1 MIDIVADGGLLA
13 LGREGENEAVR
24 IVLLNSWPDA
34 GAVLVLHQRATDKL
48 PHPVTTTE
56 ENGNIYWV
64 VGAADTEAPGFG
76 RAEVR
81 WLDDAGR
88 IVKSRVYQTYV
99 DKSIASPSAAPDSW
113 ETYVNQVAKDAA
125 AAKEAAKAAA
135 AAAESTGGNASAA
148 AEAKEAAESAANL
161 AETAKNNALNYK
173 DYAERACK
181 DAQSAK
187 DGAVSAAGQADA
199 ASTQAAA
206 SASTAASSAERAEE
220 AANKA
225 EDALAA
231 VPGAVQTA
239 AGPLVSQAAASA
251 SAASA
256 SATAAA
262 ASAESVKASAEQIT
276 ANKEAIETITPD
288 DAVIDG
294 KPWTS
299 KKIVDVLYPPIEETG
314 NPVQCYPV
322 TGYPLDVTASWEPV
336 QEGSGDPSPENI
348 RPIKGRDSVT
358 VERCGEN
365 LCNPKKVKH
374 DTFDPYGLT
383 IQYVEDNKVHLQG
396 TYSGADNAS
405 FVIMDTNQSL
415 LAGRGL
421 KIYGLVVDGKA
432 KPFSLYGLRTA
443 NETVIA
449 MQVIDW
455 KPGDAVEM
463 TIAIVVTN
471 STTAPTT
478 YAPYIGQTNALTLP
492 ETVYGGEV
500 DAVSGEG
507 QETWKTITLDATE
520 DWAIANAGET
530 KQFFYTTKYDF
541 CKIPIKVICSHFHNV
556 VFVGTAIIRIYTS
569 IFTDADAF
577 KSYLAAQYA
586 AGTPVQVCYKLAEP
600 APFTATGAQPLPA
613 LAGLN
618 TVLTDADTLT
628 VRARENRPQTWQE
641 IEAFGNQI
649 DALTTRLKSG
659 KLADAE
665 LHLGFYIDS
674 DGDLCQKED

>member
-1 MIDIVADGGLLA
+1 MIDIVAAGGLLA

-135 AAAESTGGNASAA
+135 
-148 AEAKEAAESAANL
+148 EAKEAAESAANL
-161 AETAKNNALNYK
+161 AETAEKNALDYK

-187 DGAVSAAGQADA
+187 GGAVSAASQADA
-199 ASTQAAA
+199 ASKQAQSAASAAA
-206 SASTAASSAERAEE
+206 SSAASAASSAESAEE
-220 AANKA
+220 AAQKA

-288 DAVIDG
+288 DTAIDG

-299 KKIVDVLYPPIEETG
+299 KKIVDTLCPPIEETG

-322 TGYPLDVTASWEPV
+322 PGYPLGVTASWEPG
-336 QEGSGDPSPENI
+336 QEGEGEPSPENI
-348 RPIKGRDSVT
+348 RPITGRNSVT

-365 LCNPKKVKH
+365 LLDISQLKPEGYN
-374 DTFDPYGLT
+374 
-383 IQYVEDNKVHLQG
+383 
-396 TYSGADNAS
+396 
-405 FVIMDTNQSL
+405 
-415 LAGRGL
+415 LAGSNTL
-421 KIYGLVVDGKA
+421 KSNTTYTFKPVSCGGIY
-432 KPFSLYGLRTA
+432 FSVFITDNIVPSQTTKQLNLTKTYIKEGDSATFTTPSDTDSYSVMWLTG
-443 NETVIA
+443 N
-449 MQVIDW
+449 
-455 KPGDAVEM
+455 KPGIDRIYPNVQFMLVAG
-463 TIAIVVTN
+463 
-471 STTAPTT
+471 TTAPTAYT
-478 YAPYIGQTNALTLP
+478 PYTGQTNTLTLP

-507 QETWKTITLDATE
+507 QETWKLLTLDGTE
-520 DWAIANAGET
+520 NWRKYGNTSDESRASCFTCDIDDKDIGYGTSVCNKFVNVKNSDPFNSQQMKEFT
-530 KQFFYTTKYDF
+530 YTDH
-541 CKIPIKVICSHFHNV
+541 PNIKN
-556 VFVGTAIIRIYTS
+556 IYMNYGDNQTVPL
-569 IFTDADAF
+569 DEWKA
-577 KSYLAAQYA
+577 YLAAQYA
-586 AGTPVQVCYKLAEP
+586 AGTPVQVCYKLATP
-600 APFTATGAQPLPA
+600 IPFTATGAQQLPA

-618 TVLTDADTLT
+618 TVLTDADSVT
-628 VRARENRPQTWQE
+628 VAGRADPIKRITDLEDAVASQT
-641 IEAFGNQI
+641 
-649 DALTTRLKSG
+649 
-659 KLADAE
+659 
-665 LHLGFYIDS
+665 
-674 DGDLCQKED
+674 